1 MSPPDRH
8 ASKPPP
14 GRELRRWVRAHT
26 ARTRSPWALLGDIYD
41 AVLAAAILA
50 ALAAPYLGRLGTGTT
65 TPISGTVGMDPTWAV
80 LVLLLLLAGLVV
92 EPLRRLGPLFLRPYE
107 AAWWLNMPGDRS
119 GLLEPVAWAEAA
131 VAVAAGGGAGLL
143 LAVMAGAGATAATG
157 MVLFGGAAG
166 ALLLVAL
173 VHAQVVDAGLPAV
186 RATPLGAS
194 VIALSAGAFGAPS
207 PSRVAGGLLIAFGL
221 VVGLATAL
229 WWWRLRVRL
238 VEIPDAHLLEVAA
251 RNLGVQVSLLSLDTR
266 ALGRLLSAPVR
277 RPAVSSRLPLA
288 RLALRLPPGLRP
300 LLGVAQADC
309 LLLWRQPRRAL
320 QLLAGGIVAVFP
332 LFSSG
337 VGAVGAVVFHLV
349 GGWLAVLA
357 LAEPARRAWFDG
369 GADASWPTGA
379 VRVRCGHLLA
389 PAAIMIAWTAAVVA
403 AQLFASGQLPESAG
417 QAWAAAG
424 LVVAA
429 GCGWAGA
436 ALRSGFRPTPDFSL
450 GLVASPVGSL
460 PPGAVEM
467 LVSGPDAAAIAG
479 LPTALLALG
488 VPVTALLGVQ
498 LVASGV
504 VIAWG
509 LLTGRRA

>member
-1 MSPPDRH
+1 MSPADHH
-8 ASKPPP
+8 ARKLPA

-65 TPISGTVGMDPTWAV
+65 PTRGTGGMDPTWAV
-80 LVLLLLLAGLVV
+80 LVLLLLLAGMLV
-92 EPLRRLGPLFLRPYE
+92 EPLRRLGPLFLRTYE
-107 AAWWLNMPGDRS
+107 AAWWLNMPGDRR

-143 LAVMAGAGATAATG
+143 LAVMAGAGAITATG
-157 MVLFGGAAG
+157 MVLLAGACG

-173 VHAQVVDAGLPAV
+173 VRAQVVDAGLPAV
-186 RATPLGAS
+186 RRTLLGAA
-194 VIALSAGAFGAPS
+194 VIALSAGALGAPS
-207 PSRVAGGLLIAFGL
+207 PSRVPGGLFVSLGL
-221 VVGLATAL
+221 GTGLAAAV

-277 RPAVSSRLPLA
+277 RPAASSRLPLA
-288 RLALRLPPGLRP
+288 RLALRLLPGLRP

-369 GADASWPTGA
+369 GADASWPTGP
-379 VRVRCGHLLA
+379 VRVRCGHLLV
-389 PAAIMIAWTAAVVA
+389 PTAIMIAWTAAVVV

-460 PPGAVEM
+460 PPGTVEM

-488 VPVTALLGVQ
+488 VPVTARLLGVQ
-498 LVASGV
+498 LVASGAV
-504 VIAWG
+504 VTWG